1 MALKKFTNHILAEG
15 TTTTDVEKNTNYF
28 APAVVANI
36 AKIEGKSSNLNFKGN
51 VTTIDF

>member
-1 MALKKFTNHILAEG
+1 MLGFKKVYKPHYSRGKNNKK
-15 TTTTDVEKNTNYF
+15 KNTNYF

-51 VTTIDF
+51 VTKIDF